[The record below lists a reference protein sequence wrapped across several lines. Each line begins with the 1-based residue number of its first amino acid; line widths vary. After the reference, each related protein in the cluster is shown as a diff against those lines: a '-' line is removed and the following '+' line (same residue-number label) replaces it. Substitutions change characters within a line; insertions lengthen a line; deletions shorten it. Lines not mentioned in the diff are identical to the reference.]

1 MMPIDFSERLNDNS
15 TVLVLGLCV
24 TRPWLLDFGLKCV
37 CKPHFSFAKWACKW
51 ALFWAS
57 GSRHLNNLS
66 HCAFCRHM
74 QTCKNLIGCIPTRMG
89 GLGSLGIFIAC
100 YIGLL
105 LTYNTAQKFYIT
117 SYIVYVMTDWN
128 IAVVY
133 ETMLHHILYSMFP
146 RYKHNTWMIFWFQDT
161 LLPHSC
167 HLLIKIFRGTLRQ
180 LFSPWLL
187 CWRTFFWLKIFLETH
202 SAHQSSC
209 E

>member
-1 MMPIDFSERLNDNS
+1 MCNETLTLGFRIKMRMPLNASLIFHLQSEPASQLYFEQVAAASSACSRQRL
-15 TVLVLGLCV
+15 
-24 TRPWLLDFGLKCV
+24 K
-37 CKPHFSFAKWACKW
+37 
-51 ALFWAS
+51 
-57 GSRHLNNLS
+57 SRHLNNLP